1 MKTFHELQE
10 GVYDPNIFKAIFLA
24 GGPGSGKSYVVR
36 RTTGGL
42 GMKIVNSDDI
52 YEKMLKDAGLD
63 TTPEDIYSDQ
73 GQEIRGRA
81 KGVTSRMKG
90 NFLEGRLGLIID
102 GTGKDYDKIANQ
114 VSGLKALGYET
125 YIIFVNTSLETAQ
138 ERNLQRKRTLASD
151 EVTRMWNAVQQNIGK
166 FQRLFGGSN
175 FIVVDNNNA
184 GEDVFEKVW
193 KRCMTLVRKKVNNRI
208 AKAWIAKELRKKDR
222 TR

>member
-1 MKTFHELQE
+1 MITFTELQE

-52 YEKMLKDAGLD
+52 YEKMLKDAGLEA
-63 TTPEDIYSDQ
+63 TPEDIFSDE

-81 KGVTSRMKG
+81 KAVTKRMQG

-114 VSGLKALGYET
+114 VAGLKGIGYECSM
-125 YIIFVNTSLETAQ
+125 IFVNTSLDTAQ
-138 ERNLQRKRTLASD
+138 ERNRQRSRTLPEK
-151 EVTRMWNAVQQNIGK
+151 EVETMWNGVQQNMGK
-166 FQRLFGGSN
+166 FQRLFGASN
-175 FIVVDNNNA
+175 MIIVDNNDA
-184 GEDVFEKVW
+184 GEDVFNKVW
-193 KRCMTLVRKKVNNRI
+193 KRIAMLIRKKVSNPT
-208 AKAWIAKELRKKDR
+208 AKRWISQELAKKRR
-222 TR
+222 